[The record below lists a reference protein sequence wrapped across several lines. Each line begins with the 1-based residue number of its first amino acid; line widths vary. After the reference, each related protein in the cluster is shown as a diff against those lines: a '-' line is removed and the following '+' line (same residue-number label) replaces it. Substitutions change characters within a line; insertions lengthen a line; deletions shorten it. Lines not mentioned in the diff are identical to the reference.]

1 VKCRHRDLRCYA
13 WLRPGAIPPVTH
25 GAWWPRDDAMA
36 NHVPKHRLTCAD
48 CGAWLSLGPSNDAG
62 CEVEIRAAQIIAD
75 NYMLWQEALGFECGD
90 DAEPS
95 GNREHHPS
103 WHAGYLARCI
113 ATHEDER

>member
-1 VKCRHRDLRCYA
+1 VKCRHNAYA
-13 WLRPGAIPPVTH
+13 SAYID
-25 GAWWPRDDAMA
+25 GAWHARYRALDGRRID
-36 NHVPKHRLTCAD
+36 RLVCID
-48 CGAWLSLGPSNDAG
+48 CRAWLSIGPSNDAG

-75 NYMLWQEALGFECGD
+75 DYMLWQEAMGFECDD